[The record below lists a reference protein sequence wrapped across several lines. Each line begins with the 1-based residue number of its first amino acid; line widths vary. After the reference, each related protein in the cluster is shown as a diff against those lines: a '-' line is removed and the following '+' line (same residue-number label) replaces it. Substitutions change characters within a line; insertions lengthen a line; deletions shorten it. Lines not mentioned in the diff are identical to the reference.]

1 MNVFRDR
8 EDGIKIWVVSPTG
21 TVLYP
26 GPVKRHRGEPG
37 HTRDTDR
44 VNDTAGSQETH
55 ESHDMWSPPCKG
67 PPEPCI
73 GAIDWSP
80 VYHAVYCPVSE
91 RGETC
96 GLVQVEKGSGNAGLA
111 MGCGFDK
118 SSH

>member
-8 EDGIKIWVVSPTG
+8 EDGIKIWVVSPTGYCTG

-67 PPEPCI
+67 PP
-73 GAIDWSP
+73 

-91 RGETC
+91 RGETCALMRC